1 MNNHK
6 FLSLASK
13 AKNYFSIHDS
23 AQVEFANDSLYARS
37 KIVWKDCNKY
47 FLIVGETHYQ
57 YGLKTGDTLNV
68 KLLSIDKDT
77 ISYEA
82 TAYGLVYRGRLL
94 RYE

>member
-13 AKNYFSIHDS
+13 GKNYFSIHDS
-23 AQVEFANDSLYARS
+23 AQVEFANDSLYAKS
-37 KIVWKDCNKY
+37 KIVWSDCHNY
-47 FLIVGETHYQ
+47 FLIVDETHYQ

-68 KLLSIDKDT
+68 KLLSIDRDT

-82 TAYGLVYRGRLL
+82 TAYGQVYRGRVV
-94 RYE
+94 RFE